1 MNKVLLLGGFGFIGH
16 NLSLYLKRHG
26 YEVSIAD
33 SLKVNNL
40 KSPEKKTEIQNQFLN
55 QRSQLIN
62 EKKIKNY
69 LVDLNDKMSM
79 QKIIDENQPNILIH
93 LAAVSHAKE
102 SNLNPHKTFLNN
114 LNSVENILEIV
125 KKNRHIRFIFF
136 SSSMVY
142 GNFETPEVNE
152 NSNCKPI
159 GIYGSYKYSAEL
171 MIKAYSEV
179 FGLKYNIIRPS
190 ALYGERC
197 ISRRVGQIFIENAIN
212 NKPIFIDG
220 DGSEKLDF
228 TYIED
233 LCDGVEKIISQNN
246 SSNETFNITFG
257 NSRKISDLVD
267 ILKLHFENLR
277 VEFKKRDKLMP
288 FRGTLSNDKAKKIL
302 NFTPNFPIEKGY
314 ESYIKWYKSI
324 NN

>member
-1 MNKVLLLGGFGFIGH
+1 MKKVFLLGGLGFIGH
-16 NLSLYLKRHG
+16 NLSLYLTKLG
-26 YEVSIAD
+26 YDVSIVD

-40 KSPEKKTEIQNQFLN
+40 NSSEKKTEIQTQFLN
-55 QRSQLIN
+55 QRLNLIK
-62 EKKIKNY
+62 EKNIKNY
-69 LVDLNDKMSM
+69 LIDLNDKISM
-79 QKIIDENQPNILIH
+79 QKIIDENDPDILIH

-102 SNLNPHKTFLNN
+102 SNANPHKTFLNN
-114 LNSVENILEIV
+114 LNSVENILEII
-125 KKNRHIRFIFF
+125 KAKEKMRLIFF

-142 GNFETPEVNE
+142 GNFETPVVNE
-152 NSNCKPI
+152 SSNCKPI

-171 MIKAYSEV
+171 MIKAYNKV
-179 FGLKYNIIRPS
+179 FGLKYNIVRPS

-212 NKPIFIDG
+212 NKTIFIDG

-246 SSNETFNITFG
+246 SSNETFNLTFG
-257 NSRKISDLVD
+257 NSRKISDLID
-267 ILKLHFENLR
+267 ILKSHFKSLKI
-277 VEFKKRDKLMP
+277 EFKPRDKLMP

-302 NFTPNFPIEKGY
+302 NFTPSFPIERGY

-324 NN
+324 KS

>member
-1 MNKVLLLGGFGFIGH
+1 MLGGFGFIGH
-16 NLSLYLKRHG
+16 NLSLYLDRIG
-26 YEVSIAD
+26 YEVAIID
-33 SLKVNNL
+33 SLKVNNFY
-40 KSPEKKTEIQNQFLN
+40 SPEKKTEIQIQFLK
-55 QRSQLIN
+55 QRLNLIK

-69 LVDLNDKMSM
+69 LIDLNDKISVE
-79 QKIIDENQPNILIH
+79 KIINEIKPDILIH

-102 SNLNPHKTFLNN
+102 SNLNPHKTFSNN
-114 LNSVENILEIV
+114 LISVENILEIIKE
-125 KKNRHIRFIFF
+125 KKDIRFIFF

-142 GNFETPEVNE
+142 GNFETPIVDE
-152 NSNCKPI
+152 NSHCKPI

-171 MIKAYSEV
+171 MIKAYSKV
-179 FGLKYNIIRPS
+179 FGLKFNIIRPS

-233 LCDGVEKIISQNN
+233 LCDGVEKIISKEN
-246 SSNETFNITFG
+246 SSNHTFNLTYG

-267 ILKLHFENLR
+267 ILKLHFKNLKI
-277 VEFKKRDKLMP
+277 EFKKRDKLMP
-288 FRGTLSNDKAKKIL
+288 FRGTLSTDKAKKIL
-302 NFTPNFPIEKGY
+302 NFKPNFPIEKGY